1 MEEDRLQGFLKRAQ
15 MAQRA
20 VDDVIKHG
28 VSWTEF
34 DPVSAEAE
42 MGQMLSGMIRM
53 LKPKM
58 VVETGTYRCMT
69 SCVLGLAVKNNGY
82 GHIWTCDI
90 EMSVGHLAKLEGLPV
105 TFVKC
110 SSLDLPQLREADFVF
125 SDSAQDLR
133 AKEYEL
139 VKSGCVFVVHDTRT
153 SYNGNPDQYWLGK
166 WVRSQGGLTFEAG
179 RGFGILVKP

>member
-1 MEEDRLQGFLKRAQ
+1 MGMFLYSFVRILQPA
-15 MAQRA
+15 
-20 VDDVIKHG
+20 
-28 VSWTEF
+28 
-34 DPVSAEAE
+34 
-42 MGQMLSGMIRM
+42 
-53 LKPKM
+53 M
-58 VVETGTYRCMT
+58 VVETGTYRCFT
-69 SCVLGLAVKNNGY
+69 AKRLGEAVRNNRT
-82 GHIWTCDI
+82 GHVWSCDI
-90 EMSVGHLAKLEGLPV
+90 EMGVGHLEKLDGLPV

-139 VKSGCVFVVHDTRT
+139 VKPGCVFVVHDTAT
-153 SYNGNPDQYWLGK
+153 SYNGDPDQFWLGK